1 MEHHLLTSLAS
12 IIILGVGAQ
21 WLAWRLSLPSILVLL
36 VIGFI
41 AGPVTGILHPD
52 ELFGDLLFPLVS
64 LSVGII
70 LFEGG
75 MSLRFTE
82 LRGSGHV
89 VRNLV
94 SIGAL
99 VTWFICTLAAVTLI
113 DLPLSIATLLG
124 AILVVTGPTVIGPLL
139 RVVRPTGRVGAV
151 LKWEGIV
158 IDPVGA
164 SLAVLVFEAIIAE
177 ELQAATA
184 AVVDGVLRTILA
196 GGLLGMLG
204 AAFIVL
210 LLRRYWVPDFLQN
223 LVVLM
228 VVIGV
233 FLGADLIQ
241 EESGLLAVTCMGV
254 LLANQRMV
262 VVKQIL
268 EFKENLR
275 VLLIGSLFIVLTAR
289 LNFDNLIEM
298 GLESLLFLAVVLFVA
313 RPAAVLLSTVRS
325 ELNWRERVFLA
336 WMAPRGIVAAS
347 VASLFA
353 LRMSDAGIE
362 GAEQMVPAVFLV
374 IMGTVTFYSLTA
386 VPVARWLRVS
396 LPNPQGLLIAGAHP
410 LSRAIG
416 YALHQQGFQVLL
428 VDTNA
433 ANCEEANALGLRT
446 FHGSVFA
453 EEIGEEVGVNGLGR
467 LLALTAN
474 DEVNALAA
482 LEWGELF
489 GSAEIYQLL
498 PQDASTSGP
507 FSTQNLRGR
516 PLFRRGVTYTSLME
530 RLQAGGTI
538 QVSKIP
544 EQPERPAEQFP
555 SSSIPLFIVT
565 EDQNLV
571 VVTADRPV
579 TPRPGQRLI
588 SLDMPPGYRVSDT
601 TPVSLTRTE
610 YSL

>member
-1 MEHHLLTSLAS
+1 
-12 IIILGVGAQ
+12 
-21 WLAWRLSLPSILVLL
+21 
-36 VIGFI
+36 
-41 AGPVTGILHPD
+41 
-52 ELFGDLLFPLVS
+52 
-64 LSVGII
+64 
-70 LFEGG
+70 

-82 LRGSGHV
+82 LQGSGRV

-99 VTWFICTLAAVTLI
+99 VTWGICTLAAVVLI
-113 DLPLSIATLLG
+113 DLPLVIATLLG

-164 SLAVLVFEAIIAE
+164 SLAVLVFEAIIAD

-184 AVVDGVLRTILA
+184 AVVDVVLRTILA
-196 GGLLGMLG
+196 GGILGLLG

-289 LNFDNLIEM
+289 LDLENMAGM
-298 GLESLLFLAVVLFVA
+298 GLESLLFLLVVLFVA
-313 RPAAVLLSTVRS
+313 RPAAVLLSTLRS

-362 GAEQMVPAVFLV
+362 GADRIVPAVFLV

-386 VPVARWLRVS
+386 VPVARWLQVS
-396 LPNPQGLLIAGAHP
+396 MPNPQGLLIAGAHP

-433 ANCEEANALGLRT
+433 TNCEEANAMGLRT
-446 FHGSVFA
+446 FHGSVLA

-498 PQDASTSGP
+498 PHDSSTSGP
-507 FSTQNLRGR
+507 LSTQNLRGR
-516 PLFRRGVTYTSLME
+516 PLFRRGVTYASLME
-530 RLQAGGTI
+530 RMQAGGTI
-538 QVSKIP
+538 QVSTIP

-571 VVTADRPV
+571 VITADRPV

-588 SLDMPPGYRVSDT
+588 SLDTPPGRAVPDT
-601 TPVSLTRTE
+601 TSVSLTRTE

>member
-21 WLAWRLSLPSILVLL
+21 WLAWRFSLPSILVLL
-36 VIGFI
+36 IIGFV
-41 AGPVTGILHPD
+41 AGPLTGILDPD

-75 MSLRFTE
+75 MSLRFSE
-82 LRGSGHV
+82 LHGSGYV

-99 VTWFICTLAAVTLI
+99 ITWGICTVAAVTLI
-113 DLPLSIATLLG
+113 DMPLAIATLLG

-164 SLAVLVFEAIIAE
+164 SLAVLVFEAIIAD

-184 AVVDGVLRTILA
+184 AVVDVVLRTILA
-196 GGLLGMLG
+196 GGLLGLLG

-289 LNFDNLIEM
+289 LDLDNLISM
-298 GLESLLFLAVVLFVA
+298 GLESLLFLLVVLFVA
-313 RPAAVLLSTVRS
+313 RPATVLLSTLGS

-353 LRMSDAGIE
+353 LRMSDAGIA
-362 GAEQMVPAVFLV
+362 GAEQIVPAVFLV
-374 IMGTVTFYSLTA
+374 IVGTVTFYSLTA
-386 VPVARWLRVS
+386 MPVARWLRVS

-410 LSRAIG
+410 LGRSIG
-416 YALHQQGFQVLL
+416 YALHEQGFQVLL

-433 ANCEEANALGLRT
+433 TNCEEANAMGLRT
-446 FHGSVFA
+446 FHGSVLA

-474 DEVNALAA
+474 DEVNALAV
-482 LEWGELF
+482 LEWDELF
-489 GSAEIYQLL
+489 GSAEVYQLL
-498 PQDASTSGP
+498 PHDSAVTGP

-516 PLFRRGVTYTSLME
+516 PLFRRGVTYESLME
-530 RLQAGGTI
+530 RMQAGGTI
-538 QVSKIP
+538 QVSTIP
-544 EQPERPAEQFP
+544 AQPERPAEQFP

-565 EDQNLV
+565 EDQNLIV
-571 VVTADRPV
+571 ITADRPV

-588 SLDMPPGYRVSDT
+588 SLDTPPGRAVPDT

>member
-1 MEHHLLTSLAS
+1 M
-12 IIILGVGAQ
+12 LGVGAQ
-21 WLAWRLSLPSILVLL
+21 WLAWRLGLPSILVLL
-36 VIGFI
+36 IIGFF
-41 AGPVTGILHPD
+41 AGPVTGFLDPD
-52 ELFGDLLFPLVS
+52 EIFGDLLFPLVS

-75 MSLRFTE
+75 MSLRFHE
-82 LRGSGHV
+82 LQGSGYV

-99 VTWFICTLAAVTLI
+99 ITWFICSLAAIILI
-113 DLPLSIATLLG
+113 DMPLAIATLLG

-164 SLAVLVFEAIIAE
+164 SLAVLVFEAIIAD

-184 AVVDGVLRTILA
+184 AVIDGVLRTILA
-196 GGLLGMLG
+196 GGILGMLG

-228 VVIGV
+228 VVVGV

-241 EESGLLAVTCMGV
+241 EESGLLAVTFMGV

-275 VLLIGSLFIVLTAR
+275 VLLIGTLFIVLTAR
-289 LNFDNLIEM
+289 LNFENLIEM
-298 GLESLLFLAVVLFVA
+298 GVGSLLFLLVVLFVA
-313 RPAAVLLSTVRS
+313 RPIAVLFSTVGS
-325 ELNWRERVFLA
+325 ELNWRERVFLS

-362 GAEQMVPAVFLV
+362 GADQMVPAVFLV
-374 IMGTVTFYSLTA
+374 IVGTVAFYSLTA
-386 VPVARWLRVS
+386 VPVARWLGVS
-396 LPNPQGLLIAGAHP
+396 QPNPQGLLIAGAHP

-416 YALHQQGFQVLL
+416 HALQQQGFQVML

-433 ANCEEANALGLRT
+433 TNCEEATAMGLRA
-446 FHGSVFA
+446 FHGSVLA
-453 EEIGEEVGVNGLGR
+453 EEIGEDVAANGLGR

-482 LEWGELF
+482 LEWGEYF
-489 GSAEIYQLL
+489 GSAEVYQLL
-498 PQDASTSGP
+498 PQDATTAGGS
-507 FSTQNLRGR
+507 STQHLRGR
-516 PLFRRGVTYTSLME
+516 PLFRRGVTYASLME
-530 RLQAGGTI
+530 RMQVGGTI
-538 QVSKIP
+538 AVSTIP
-544 EQPERPAEQFP
+544 EQPQRPAEQFP

-565 EDQNLV
+565 EDRNLV
-571 VVTADRPV
+571 IFTADRPV

-588 SLDMPPGYRVSDT
+588 SLDTPPGSPVPEN

-610 YSL
+610 FSL